1 MSWDRV
7 AEVAVEKDT
16 RAALLAPMWLK
27 KKKKNGR
34 TKGKACVTW
43 LPVELSKL
51 SGWLWAG

>member
-27 KKKKNGR
+27 KKKKMAGR
-34 TKGKACVTW
+34 KEKLV
-43 LPVELSKL
+43 LP
-51 SGWLWAG
+51 GCLWSSVS